1 MWYCVTIDGARSRLE
16 KEMPMKK
23 SVITVS
29 VHMDYKTLREFS
41 MFDTFVL
48 KKHWIRPAVF
58 GAIFLIFAVVCFA
71 AAGKE
76 QNWLLGTVM
85 LLIGLGM
92 PAVYVGMFLSG
103 VKGQAKKLK
112 LPRKVYTLTFSKS
125 GVHISNDLKPEEQVD
140 LEWQKIPAAFRCRNA
155 IYLYAAPTRAFILP
169 DGQGDASPDELWA
182 MMEKHLRKGRARNR
196 R

>member
-1 MWYCVTIDGARSRLE
+1 MKNQTIIVPVR
-16 KEMPMKK
+16 
-23 SVITVS
+23 
-29 VHMDYKTLREFS
+29 MDYKTLRDFS
-41 MFDTFVL
+41 LFDTFIL
-48 KKHWIRPAVF
+48 RKQWIRPTIF
-58 GAIFLIFAVVCFA
+58 GVAFVIFAIICFA
-71 AAGKE
+71 ATSKE

-112 LPRKVYTLTFSKS
+112 LSRKVYTLSFSPS

>member
-1 MWYCVTIDGARSRLE
+1 
-16 KEMPMKK
+16 MKK
-23 SVITVS
+23 NTITVS
-29 VHMDYKTLREFS
+29 VRMDYKTLRDFS
-41 MFDTFVL
+41 LFDTFIL
-48 KKHWIRPAVF
+48 KKHWIKPTVF
-58 GAIFLIFAVVCFA
+58 CAAFLVFALICFA
-71 AAGKE
+71 ATGKE

-112 LPRKVYTLTFSKS
+112 LPRRVYTLICSNQ
-125 GVHISNDLKPEEQVD
+125 GIRIQNDLKQEEQVT
-140 LEWQKIPAAFRCRNA
+140 LEWQKIPAAFRCRKA

-169 DGQGDASPDELWA
+169 NDQADAPVDELWA
-182 MMEKHLRKGRARNR
+182 MMVKNLRKGCARER